1 MKTKTMKLEDVL
13 KLEENTWGI
22 DTHEA
27 VVVSAGK
34 LTFDKFATYK
44 SKGQEM
50 AYRDL
55 EIEDE
60 TDKCNIRVKTGALSN
75 EYINSIKAESRIKLV
90 NVGWLVNQ
98 KRLTT
103 MKSRFAASDIMLD
116 DEIDQHNKFK
126 NSVD

>member
-1 MKTKTMKLEDVL
+1 MKTKTIKIEDVL
-13 KLEENTWGI
+13 KLTENTWGI
-22 DTHEA
+22 DIEEA

-50 AYRDL
+50 AYKDL
-55 EIEDE
+55 EIEDD
-60 TDKCNIRVKTGALSN
+60 TAKVDLRVKTGAVSN
-75 EYINSIKAESRIKLV
+75 EYISSIKAESRIKLT

-103 MKSRFAASDIMLD
+103 MKSRFAASDILLD
-116 DEIDQHNKFK
+116 DEIDK
-126 NSVD
+126 

>member
-1 MKTKTMKLEDVL
+1 MKTTVMKIDDVL

-22 DTHEA
+22 DIEEA

-50 AYRDL
+50 AYKDL
-55 EIEDE
+55 EIEDD
-60 TDKCNIRVKTGALSN
+60 TAKVSLRVKTGAVSN
-75 EYINSIKAESRIKLV
+75 EYISSIKADSRIKLV
-90 NVGWLVNQ
+90 NLGWLVNQ

-103 MKSRFAASDIMLD
+103 MKSKIAASDIWLD
-116 DEIDQHNKFK
+116 DEIDK
-126 NSVD
+126 

>member
-1 MKTKTMKLEDVL
+1 MKTTIMKLEDVL

-50 AYRDL
+50 AYKDL
-55 EIEDE
+55 EIEDD
-60 TDKCNIRVKTGALSN
+60 TAKCGLRVKTGAVSN
-75 EYINSIKAESRIKLV
+75 EYISSIKAESRIKLT

-103 MKSRFAASDIMLD
+103 MKSRFAASDILLD
-116 DEIDQHNKFK
+116 DEIDK
-126 NSVD
+126 

>member
-1 MKTKTMKLEDVL
+1 MKTKTYKIGELLEL
-13 KLEENTWGI
+13 TENTWGI
-22 DTHEA
+22 DIQEA
-27 VVVSAGK
+27 RIVKAGK

-50 AYRDL
+50 AYKDL

-60 TDKCNIRVKTGALSN
+60 TNKCNIRVKTGALSN
-75 EYINSIKAESRIKLV
+75 EYINSIKVESKIKLV

-103 MKSRFAASDIMLD
+103 MKSRFAASDILLD
-116 DEIDQHNKFK
+116 DEIDK
-126 NSVD
+126 

>member
-1 MKTKTMKLEDVL
+1 MKTKTYKI
-13 KLEENTWGI
+13 EEILDLTENNWGI
-22 DTHEA
+22 DIQEA
-27 VVVSAGK
+27 VVVNAEK

-55 EIEDE
+55 EIEDD
-60 TDKCNIRVKTGALSN
+60 TGKCSLRVKTGSFSN
-75 EYINSIKAESRIKLV
+75 EYINSIKAESRIKLI

-103 MKSRFAASDIMLD
+103 MKSRFAASDILLD
-116 DEIDQHNKFK
+116 DEIDKDDKIRNLKL
-126 NSVD
+126 

>member
-1 MKTKTMKLEDVL
+1 MKTTIMKLEDVL

-27 VVVSAGK
+27 VGVSAGK

-50 AYRDL
+50 AYKDL
-55 EIEDE
+55 EIEDD
-60 TDKCNIRVKTGALSN
+60 TAKCALRVKTGAVSN
-75 EYINSIKAESRIKLV
+75 EYINLIKVASRIKLI
-90 NVGWLVNQ
+90 NVGWLINQ

-103 MKSRFAASDIMLD
+103 MKSRLAASDILLD
-116 DEIDQHNKFK
+116 DEIDK
-126 NSVD
+126 